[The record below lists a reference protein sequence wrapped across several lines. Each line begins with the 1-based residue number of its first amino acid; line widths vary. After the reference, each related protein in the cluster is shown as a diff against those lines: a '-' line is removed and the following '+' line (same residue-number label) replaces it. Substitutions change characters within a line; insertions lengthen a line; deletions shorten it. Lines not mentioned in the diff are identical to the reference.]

1 MKQKKSFLLCLL
13 LCGTLLLSGC
23 SSILEREYRTTEEHN
38 SKYWEQDASGTL
50 RAETYQD
57 VVNDLLI
64 LIGQHAES
72 ATLRLYQFAD
82 DTAVTD
88 ALESAAVE
96 VQQETPVGSYAVE
109 YITSEMQSRL
119 NYYEVSLH
127 ISYLR
132 TAEEL
137 QSIVNATSATALP
150 DLLNLALDSGRS
162 ALTVRLGYWG
172 SNALD
177 SVRQAV
183 RSTRSDRGIDDSNL
197 WMLICYPSAASAG
210 ILEFRLDG
218 SEPDIP
224 SDHAM
229 TVLRF
234 PEQP

>member
-1 MKQKKSFLLCLL
+1 MLCLL

-23 SSILEREYRTTEEHN
+23 GSILEREYRTTEEHN

-82 DTAVTD
+82 DAAVTD

-96 VQQETPVGSYAVE
+96 VQQETPMGSYAVE
-109 YITSEMQSRL
+109 YITSEVQSQL
-119 NYYEVSLH
+119 NYYEASLR

-137 QSIVNATSATALP
+137 QSIVNATGATALP
-150 DLLNLALDSGRS
+150 DLLKLALDSGRS
-162 ALTVRLGYWG
+162 LLTVRLGYW
-172 SNALD
+172 SVNALD
-177 SVRQAV
+177 GVRQAV
-183 RSTRSDRGIDDSNL
+183 QSARFDRGIDSGSPWVL
-197 WMLICYPSAASAG
+197 VCYPDSVSAG

-218 SEPDIP
+218 SEPVIP
-224 SDHAM
+224 GDRAV
-229 TVLRF
+229 TVIRF